1 MLIYQLPNPY
11 VQQHAG
17 VEELSGT
24 LLLNNLCGKYNFKL
38 IMDSIEEYAR
48 SWAKQE
54 DVELDT
60 LSEWVKSVKHLLKRR
75 IYMVSRSVNTKP
87 DYF

>member
-24 LLLNNLCGKYNFKL
+24 FLLNNLWGIKLNFLSKMTPKNL
-38 IMDSIEEYAR
+38 YWPTTGISTPSTLGLDHC
-48 SWAKQE
+48 E
-54 DVELDT
+54 DPKVDKKCMH
-60 LSEWVKSVKHLLKRR
+60 WVLVLE
-75 IYMVSRSVNTKP
+75 N
-87 DYF
+87 

>member
-24 LLLNNLCGKYNFKL
+24 FLLNNLWGIKLNFLSKMTPKIYTGQPPGSPHHPTL
-38 IMDSIEEYAR
+38 G
-48 SWAKQE
+48 
-54 DVELDT
+54 LD
-60 LSEWVKSVKHLLKRR
+60 HC
-75 IYMVSRSVNTKP
+75 
-87 DYF
+87 

>member
-24 LLLNNLCGKYNFKL
+24 LLLNNLSDQQVESNQAG
-38 IMDSIEEYAR
+38 
-48 SWAKQE
+48 SWHFDQQ
-54 DVELDT
+54 VESDQAGSWHFDQQL
-60 LSEWVKSVKHLLKRR
+60 EWDQAWS
-75 IYMVSRSVNTKP
+75 
-87 DYF
+87 

>member
-24 LLLNNLCGKYNFKL
+24 LLLNN
-38 IMDSIEEYAR
+38 
-48 SWAKQE
+48 WACWEVPLQKWSHNQQKE
-54 DVELDT
+54 KNC
-60 LSEWVKSVKHLLKRR
+60 SQ
-75 IYMVSRSVNTKP
+75 N
-87 DYF
+87 